1 MKQQLAVEWLV
12 KELSLKSKA
21 LKIMLNAHKEIVEQ
35 AKTMEQEQKK
45 DLVIGTY
52 IDLKMRSNK
61 KPYGLEV
68 LSKLVS
74 VGENAEKYYK
84 ENFINL
90 SIIPTSSK
98 QKDQ

>member
-1 MKQQLAVEWLV
+1 MENKSAVEWLV
-12 KELSLKSKA
+12 EELSLKSKA

-35 AKTMEQEQKK
+35 AKGMEQEQKK

-84 ENFINL
+84 QTF
-90 SIIPTSSK
+90 K
-98 QKDQ
+98 QPEEG

>member
-1 MKQQLAVEWLV
+1 MENKLAVEWLV
-12 KELSLKSKA
+12 EELSLKSKA

-35 AKTMEQEQKK
+35 AKAMEQEQKK

-52 IDLKMRSNK
+52 IDLKMRYNK

-84 ENFINL
+84 QTF
-90 SIIPTSSK
+90 K
-98 QKDQ
+98 QTEEG